1 MDLPQAP
8 DRWGCLF
15 APIDHF
21 ATTAPDRPAIVT
33 PQATIGMAAFRR
45 TVLAAAAW
53 LARRGCGPGIVTGLS
68 RRSDAEHL
76 VLLHALGRLG
86 AVVLPL
92 DRDAPIAVRSAL
104 ASRLGARVVIGQA
117 PDDALPGLPLL
128 IPTAE
133 RWIEDGPL
141 PPPPG
146 PDAPWLFSL
155 SAGSTGQPK
164 AMLYTHRHE
173 ILRITRLGDLLG
185 ASAHDRY
192 LAIIDVGFNLGRV
205 AALRMLH
212 YGGTV
217 VFPDRLT
224 TADALAATTRRHGIS
239 WMVMT
244 PAMIEEALAA
254 SAGPGPLIDH
264 VRCIIVTGA
273 RLHPGSLAQARSRI
287 ARGIH
292 VLYGTNEVGPI
303 AILRPEDDAPEDSVG
318 RIVPGIEAAL
328 DAADTSASGPDGVGE
343 IQFRGD
349 CIPPGYHRDAEAD
362 ARHFRDGWFVPGDL
376 AAIDAAGFVRL
387 LGRSDDVI
395 NVDGRKVYPVEIED
409 ALRSHEA
416 VRAVAVVGLVVG
428 GRTVPVA
435 GVVLRRSAS
444 GVELRQHCAKRLAMF
459 KLPRRIVALPA
470 IPTNDLGKLDRAR
483 LLTALADGL
492 PEPGAQV
499 AAS

>member
-45 TVLAAAAW
+45 AVLAAAAW
-53 LARRGCGPGIVTGLS
+53 LARQGCGPGIVTGLS

-92 DRDAPIAVRSAL
+92 DRDAPAAARRDL
-104 ASRLGARVVIGQA
+104 ASRLGARVVIGQT
-117 PDDALPGLPLL
+117 PEDALPGLPLL
-128 IPTAE
+128 IPAAGQ
-133 RWIEDGPL
+133 WVEDGPL

-173 ILRITRLGDLLG
+173 ILRITRLGDPLG
-185 ASAHDRY
+185 ANAHDRY

-212 YGGTV
+212 YGGAV
-217 VFPDRLT
+217 VFPDHLA
-224 TADALAATTRRHGIS
+224 TADALAATTRRHAIS

-254 SAGPGPLIDH
+254 WTGPGPLIDH

-273 RLHPGSLAQARSRI
+273 RLHPGSLAQARARI
-287 ARGIH
+287 ARGVH

-303 AILRPEDDAPEDSVG
+303 AVLRPDDEAPDDSVG

-328 DAADTSASGPDGVGE
+328 DADDATSGGPGRVGE
-343 IQFRGD
+343 VRFRGA
-349 CIPPGYHRDAEAD
+349 CIPTGYHRDAEAD
-362 ARHFRDGWFVPGDL
+362 ARHFRDGWFIPGDL

-409 ALRSHEA
+409 ALRSHDA
-416 VRAVAVVGLVVG
+416 VRAVAAAGIVID
-428 GRTVPVA
+428 GRTVPAA
-435 GVVLRRSAS
+435 GVVLRRRVP
-444 GVELRQHCAKRLAMF
+444 GVELRQHCAARLATY

-470 IPTNDLGKLDRAR
+470 IPMNELGKVDRAR
-483 LLTALADGL
+483 LMAAISDDN
-492 PEPGAQV
+492 PGTGARV
-499 AAS
+499 AGS